1 MKRGSRSTLSQSTA
15 ESRLSHSSRPPEG
28 QVHAVRAKSSL
39 WQPNAARTT
48 NHARFEGDQARPLAF
63 PIAVVATLVTL
74 TLLAA
79 LYALLATRRDAG
91 RGPKAFEGGIT
102 SRSQL
107 KRLCSAEA
115 CRRAVDALVDNMLEW
130 DDSSSCAEFGKQAC
144 GGWTK
149 LIARRLSF
157 EEEALEQS
165 IERLHT
171 AMLRMSKSGNGTAGG
186 TQESNMAIFYK

>member
-1 MKRGSRSTLSQSTA
+1 MLCSRQD
-15 ESRLSHSSRPPEG
+15 E
-28 QVHAVRAKSSL
+28 
-39 WQPNAARTT
+39 
-48 NHARFEGDQARPLAF
+48 
-63 PIAVVATLVTL
+63 TLV
-74 TLLAA
+74 
-79 LYALLATRRDAG
+79 

-171 AMLRMSKSGNGTAGG
+171 AMLRMSQIWEWNRRRHTRVQHGDIL
-186 TQESNMAIFYK
+186 QVR